1 MISVKALR
9 ASYDGIEILH
19 GITAGFPEGK
29 ISAVIGP
36 NGSGK
41 STMLRS
47 LIRLVPDISGHIDM
61 DGKDLMEMSQQE
73 LARLIAY
80 LPQSRNVPDI
90 SVQRL
95 VMHGRFPYLSYP
107 RRYRKEDYEMVEK
120 ALEWV
125 GMSDLGDRKMENLS
139 GGQRQKAYLAM
150 ALAQD
155 TGVIIMDEPTTFLDI
170 KNQFDMLDRARALA
184 DSGKTVILILH
195 DFEAV
200 LHYADHVVLMSEGR
214 ILSAGS
220 AEEVLRSDE
229 LKQAFNVT
237 PCFYETE
244 DGLHCYVK
252 E

>member
-1 MISVKALR
+1 
-9 ASYDGIEILH
+9 
-19 GITAGFPEGK
+19 
-29 ISAVIGP
+29 
-36 NGSGK
+36 
-41 STMLRS
+41 
-47 LIRLVPDISGHIDM
+47 
-61 DGKDLMEMSQQE
+61 
-73 LARLIAY
+73 
-80 LPQSRNVPDI
+80 
-90 SVQRL
+90 
-95 VMHGRFPYLSYP
+95 
-107 RRYRKEDYEMVEK
+107 
-120 ALEWV
+120 
-125 GMSDLGDRKMENLS
+125 
-139 GGQRQKAYLAM
+139 
-150 ALAQD
+150 
-155 TGVIIMDEPTTFLDI
+155 
-170 KNQFDMLDRARALA
+170 MLDRARALA